1 MKKVL
6 TIAFMMCCAEMVM
19 AQKIDFNMYNANS
32 AQAELYTANGYTP
45 WIIAKG
51 ATIATQSFEDVTIT
65 IEPDNSTAAK
75 KLNSVQWLQGRSE
88 NALICDGVTAK
99 GYDENDPGGVPNITS
114 GKVSIKFTIS
124 GLSIGKHSILAYHN
138 DGDDKHFYDENG
150 EPNEALNAT
159 MEEAGSGNADA
170 MNVAYTRENIDGK
183 DYYYYLAEG
192 ITQET
197 VDYIDGIAA
206 SHGFTFDGKNTADE
220 ARKAYEQK
228 LGVEEMCLNTKEPE
242 WKTLTR

>member
-1 MKKVL
+1 MD
-6 TIAFMMCCAEMVM
+6 EE
-19 AQKIDFNMYNANS
+19 Y
-32 AQAELYTANGYTP
+32 YGY
-45 WIIAKG
+45 
-51 ATIATQSFEDVTIT
+51 S
-65 IEPDNSTAAK
+65 
-75 KLNSVQWLQGRSE
+75 
-88 NALICDGVTAK
+88 
-99 GYDENDPGGVPNITS
+99 
-114 GKVSIKFTIS
+114 
-124 GLSIGKHSILAYHN
+124 
-138 DGDDKHFYDENG
+138 FYDENG